1 MATPLIASTQAPV
14 FQALDAVTLAFLAE
28 ELNQQLAGTR
38 VSKIQHLTRTEFVIQ
53 FWGGALSAGQPDRF
67 YIQLSPES
75 PCCFLTRSQA
85 LNQWVLEPFER
96 PTGFC
101 MQLRKALQG
110 AKLSYIKS
118 HPDERVLDLR
128 FDHFNELGQAVTYVL
143 SLELMGKQTNMILV
157 DITEPESAR
166 MLGVAHTVS
175 AKMSRYREVAAGL
188 PYIPPPRPQGKSRLI
203 DTSEAQ
209 FCDLLRQ
216 HSAES
221 PDEIAALLSRTYWGL
236 GNRLLTRV
244 SEITRGD
251 FAALYQFLVSLQ
263 ARGIQQNPLAEYFKP
278 HTVLEGSMPLS
289 YGLLR
294 AQNQL
299 QNQVDLSEN
308 CQTLPY
314 ETVSQMLRAY
324 AEAYLTLATV
334 SRFRQSLL
342 DALTKAL
349 GRIET
354 RLVEL
359 RPDDSG
365 LLESQTETGQKI
377 LSWMNIPDALPGI
390 EPARLAGETISVND
404 PYSDST
410 FSLTVPPSAVNASS
424 WADVAAWFFQRAK
437 KERARR
443 THALTQRHQL
453 ESIQQYLQENR
464 LWVAQ
469 AETLEALIAIRDEW
483 FTLDGLSDYLAFRG
497 LKRTSALPSKASK
510 KGQAK
515 TGQSKAPQ
523 ASGILR
529 VLSSEGIPI
538 LVGRSGHGNAKLLS
552 QEAAPYHWWA
562 HVQNMPGSHVVVQIQ
577 KEAQKPEAQPSDF
590 LEKTYPQTLLE
601 ALNLAVY
608 FSEGRSG
615 THIPVVY
622 APVRYVR
629 KIPDS
634 YPGHVTYTH
643 ESSAYITL
651 DMTVIASLL

>member
-1 MATPLIASTQAPV
+1 MTTALSASPHSPFSQAPV

-28 ELNQQLAGTR
+28 ELNQQLSGTR

-67 YIQLSPES
+67 YIQLSPVS
-75 PCCFLTRSQA
+75 PCCFLTRSQS
-85 LNQWVLEPFER
+85 LNQWIVDPFER

-110 AKLSYIKS
+110 AKLSCVKS

-128 FDHFNELGQAVTYVL
+128 FEHFNELGQAVTYVL

-157 DITEPESAR
+157 DITEAESAR

-175 AKMSRYREVAAGL
+175 AKMSRFREVAAGL
-188 PYIPPPRPQGKSRLI
+188 PYIPPPRPRGKSRLV

-216 HSAES
+216 YSAES
-221 PDEIAALLSRTYWGL
+221 PDEIAALLGRTYWGL

-251 FAALYQFLVSLQ
+251 FAALYQCLVSLQ
-263 ARGIQQNPLAEYFKP
+263 ARDIHQNPLAEYFKP
-278 HTVLEGSMPLS
+278 YTVFEGSVPLS

-294 AQNQL
+294 SQNQL

-308 CQTLPY
+308 CQMLPH
-314 ETVSQMLRAY
+314 ETVSQMFRTY

-334 SRFRQSLL
+334 SRLKQGLL
-342 DALTKAL
+342 ESLTKAL
-349 GRIET
+349 SRIET
-354 RLVEL
+354 RLLEL
-359 RPDDSG
+359 RADDSG

-377 LSWMNIPDALPGI
+377 LSWMNIPGALPEI
-390 EPARLAGETISVND
+390 EPARLAGEVVSVND
-404 PYSDST
+404 PYSEGV
-410 FSLTVPPSAVNASS
+410 FSFTVPPNCVTATS
-424 WADVAAWFFQRAK
+424 WADVAARFFQRAK

-453 ESIQQYLQENR
+453 ESVQLYLQENR

-469 AETLEALIAIRDEW
+469 AETLEALIAIRDEVDM
-483 FTLDGLSDYLAFRG
+483 LEGV
-497 LKRTSALPSKASK
+497 KRTSALPSKASK
-510 KGQAK
+510 KNQSK
-515 TGQSKAPQ
+515 TGHT
-523 ASGILR
+523 SGILR
-529 VLSSEGIPI
+529 LLSSEGIPI
-538 LVGRSGHGNAKLLS
+538 LVGRSGQGNAKLLS
-552 QEAAPYHWWA
+552 QEAAPYHWWV
-562 HVQNMPGSHVVVQIQ
+562 HVQNMPGSHVVVQLQ
-577 KEAQKPEAQPSDF
+577 KERQPSDF
-590 LEKTYPQTLLE
+590 LEKTNPQTLLE

-615 THIPVVY
+615 THVPVVY
-622 APVRYVR
+622 APVKYVR

-643 ESSAYITL
+643 ETSAYITV
-651 DMTVIASLL
+651 DMSIIASLL